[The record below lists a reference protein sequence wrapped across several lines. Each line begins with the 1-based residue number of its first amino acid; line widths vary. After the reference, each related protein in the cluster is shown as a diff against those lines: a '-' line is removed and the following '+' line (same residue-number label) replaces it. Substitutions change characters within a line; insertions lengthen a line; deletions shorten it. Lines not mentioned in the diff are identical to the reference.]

1 MNRLIRGNIQLV
13 GAGPGD
19 PELITLK
26 GIKAIKQATYIL
38 YDALIHK
45 DLLKYNRSAI
55 KTFVGKRAGLHSIS
69 QREISLKMVELAGR
83 GERVVRLK
91 GGDVFVF
98 GRASE
103 ELTMA
108 RLAGI
113 ETGVIPGISSFSG
126 ISSRHKIPLTQRGIS
141 ESFWVVTGTTADG
154 QVSGDIV
161 HAAKSTATVIVFMG
175 LGKINE
181 ICTIFKQYKPLDY
194 PVAVISNGTL
204 PEEKTLLSTIENIAF
219 QVKEND
225 IEAPALFIFG
235 PVLQSDFVALKNQVN
250 LDYVYA

>member
-1 MNRLIRGNIQLV
+1 MNKLIRGNILLV

-26 GIKAIKQATYIL
+26 GIKAIKQATFIL

-55 KTFVGKRAGLHSIS
+55 KLFVGKRAGIHSIS

-126 ISSRHKIPLTQRGIS
+126 ISSSHKIPLTQRGIA
-141 ESFWVVTGTTADG
+141 ESFWVTTGTTADG
-154 QVSGDIV
+154 KVSGDMV
-161 HAAKSTATVIVFMG
+161 HAARSTATVIVFMG

-181 ICTIFKQYKPLDY
+181 ICAIFKKHKPLDY
-194 PVAVISNGTL
+194 PVAVISKGTL
-204 PEEKTLLSTIENIAF
+204 PEEKTILCTIENISF
-219 QVKEND
+219 QIEENE

-235 PVLQSDFVALKNQVN
+235 PVLHSDIVALKNQVN
-250 LDYVYA
+250 LDYVQA

>member
-1 MNRLIRGNIQLV
+1 MNKLIRGNIQLV

-45 DLLKYNRSAI
+45 DLLKYNRTAI
-55 KTFVGKRAGLHSIS
+55 KIFVGKRAGLHSIS

-103 ELTMA
+103 ELSMA
-108 RLAGI
+108 RMAGI

-126 ISSRHKIPLTQRGIS
+126 ISSRHKIPLTQRGIA
-141 ESFWVVTGTTADG
+141 ESFWVITGTTADG
-154 QVSGDIV
+154 RVSGDIL
-161 HAAKSTATVIVFMG
+161 HAARSTATVIVLMG
-175 LGKINE
+175 LGKIKE
-181 ICTIFKQYKPLDY
+181 ICKVFRQYKPLDY
-194 PVAVISNGTL
+194 PVAVISKGTL

-219 QVKEND
+219 QIEENKM
-225 IEAPALFIFG
+225 EAPALLIFG
-235 PVLQSDFVALKNQVN
+235 PVLHSDFVALKSQVN
-250 LDYVYA
+250 LDYVHG